1 MPKLLSL
8 WILYISQFSNCYSYC
23 QQNTLKECPIRRG
36 LRTHHRIRLQISVI
50 TIRAGSQHVI
60 FLLGMDTEGET
71 TYWVGIDR
79 SRAVPLCV
87 KIILDQVESKA
98 NMLSPHLLLKLRD
111 VEISEIKFTAALV
124 ASNKKSYLILHK
136 QKKRNVLAC
145 GEKRKSWT
153 RKQWERRRCG
163 GASRNVWNH
172 GPEYDWNHLPLSCL
186 LGSFHTLIH
195 PVPLQSSTLYV
206 SEWMSVHW

>member
-8 WILYISQFSNCYSYC
+8 WILYISQFSNCYSDC

-79 SRAVPLCV
+79 SRAVSLCV
-87 KIILDQVESKA
+87 KIILDQVEIKA
-98 NMLSPHLLLKLRD
+98 NVLSPHLLLKLRD

-136 QKKRNVLAC
+136 QKRGMFWLVGRKERVEHANNGRGGDVVAPPGTFGIMAPNVTGTISLCPAF
-145 GEKRKSWT
+145 W
-153 RKQWERRRCG
+153 
-163 GASRNVWNH
+163 V
-172 GPEYDWNHLPLSCL
+172 LSTHW
-186 LGSFHTLIH
+186 FTLSH
-195 PVPLQSSTLYV
+195 CSAALYV
-206 SEWMSVHW
+206 SGWMSVHW